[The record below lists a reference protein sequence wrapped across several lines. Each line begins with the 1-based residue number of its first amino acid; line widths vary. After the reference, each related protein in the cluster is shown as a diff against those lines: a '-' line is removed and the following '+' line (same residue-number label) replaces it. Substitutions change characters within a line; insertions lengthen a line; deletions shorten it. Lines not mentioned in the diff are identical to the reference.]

1 MWRWPPQTVIQQTSP
16 SFASFRIHRIP
27 STKPIHGTKIREKA
41 LQTKEPNME
50 PPTDKDIE
58 IFLETTRA
66 FKTIRDK
73 ELFGEEFPS
82 FDAYCQAKHGKTA
95 KEINELIE
103 LADQRLNARN

>member
-1 MWRWPPQTVIQQTSP
+1 
-16 SFASFRIHRIP
+16 
-27 STKPIHGTKIREKA
+27 
-41 LQTKEPNME
+41 ME

-73 ELFGEEFPS
+73 ELFLDQFPS

-95 KEINELIE
+95 KEINDRIDM
-103 LADQRLNARN
+103 ADHILSARN